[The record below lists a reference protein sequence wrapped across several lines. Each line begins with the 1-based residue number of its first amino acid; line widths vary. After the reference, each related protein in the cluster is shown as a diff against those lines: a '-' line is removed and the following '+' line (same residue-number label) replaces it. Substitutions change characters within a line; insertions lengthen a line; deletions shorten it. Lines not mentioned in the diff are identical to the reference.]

1 MKNPFKIKKNL
12 TDTLNSMVKR
22 LLDAAYEVAKANDL
36 EAIDNVD
43 FYHKVLDCLK
53 LQEEMKKR

>member
-22 LLDAAYEVAKANDL
+22 LLDAAYDVAKMNDL
-36 EAIDNVD
+36 TAINNVE
-43 FYHKVLDCLK
+43 FYQRVLDYLK
-53 LQEEMKKR
+53 LKEEMKEK